1 VPFDTHV
8 HLEHPA
14 LGAPRLTWER
24 ARAAGVDRL
33 LAVGVGPATW
43 SETVAAA
50 DVIGVD
56 VALGIH
62 PELVPELDDATLD
75 AALAAL
81 PARLVDAR
89 AIAVGECGLDGPS
102 GDLDRQIAVLRAHL
116 RIARELSLPVCLHV
130 FRVQERA
137 LAVVREAGPLP
148 AGGVVHSYSG
158 SAELVRNWARLG
170 FSFAF
175 GGALTRSN
183 ARRPQLAARAVPD
196 ELLLAETDA
205 PFQPAGEDARDRAHG
220 EPADLPL
227 VLAAIAAARGVDP
240 ATIVALTDANAQRL
254 FGPRRDPIRGRT
266 GSGGPP

>member
-14 LGAPRLTWER
+14 LGSPRLAWER

-33 LAVGVGPATW
+33 LAVGVGPASW
-43 SETVAAA
+43 SETLAAA
-50 DVIGVD
+50 EGLAGVD

-62 PELVPELDDATLD
+62 PELVPELDDASLE

-81 PARLVDAR
+81 PARLVEAR

-102 GDLDRQIAVLRAHL
+102 GDLDRQISVLRAHL
-116 RIARELSLPVCLHV
+116 RIARDLALPVCLHV

-158 SAELVRNWARLG
+158 SAELVRSWARLG

-175 GGALTRSN
+175 GGALTRNN

-205 PFQPAGEDARDRAHG
+205 PFQPAGDDARDRSHG
-220 EPADLPL
+220 EPADLPR
-227 VLAAIAAARGVDP
+227 VLAAIAAARGVDL
-240 ATIVALTDANAQRL
+240 ATVVALTDANARRL
-254 FGPRRDPIRGRT
+254 FGSRVRGRT
-266 GSGGPP
+266 ESGDPP